1 MKLLRRL
8 LVIIAAAAGSAVSI
22 GAQELD
28 CKVEI
33 NTDQLADTRRDV
45 FNELQQA
52 ISDYMTTTRF
62 TGTRFG
68 TREKIECRMFFTITG
83 YSDDIVT
90 GELQVQSLR
99 PVYNSSYTSTLL
111 NFKDE
116 KITFPYQQG
125 DRLVFSENTV
135 ESNLTAI
142 LDYYAYLILALDFDS
157 FSPRGGQSYVERM
170 SSIVQQAQATRDS
183 GWRTFDDNR
192 NRASIAN
199 AFTAPS
205 TAPMRD
211 LSYNYHRLG
220 LDIMAVSPDKGRA
233 EITRSLRTLDEVG
246 QLSPLSVA
254 LTMFHDAKL
263 DELVN
268 IYSRGP
274 ADERKSVYDTLD
286 NLYPTDTNRLKE
298 IINPS

>member
-1 MKLLRRL
+1 MRALRRL
-8 LVIIAAAAGSAVSI
+8 LTILAAAVGGTVSI
-22 GAQELD
+22 GAQELN
-28 CKVEI
+28 CNVEI
-33 NTDQLADTRRDV
+33 NTSQLPDTRRDI

-68 TREKIECRMFFTITG
+68 SREKIECRLFFTITG
-83 YSDDIVT
+83 YSDDVVT
-90 GELQVQSLR
+90 GELQVQSQR
-99 PVYNSSYTSTLL
+99 PVFDSSYTSTLL
-111 NFKDE
+111 NFKDD
-116 KITFPYQQG
+116 KVTFTYRQG
-125 DRLVFSENTV
+125 DRLTFSETNV
-135 ESNLTAI
+135 ESNLTAL

-157 FSPRGGQSYVERM
+157 FSPRGGDSYVERM

-192 NRASIAN
+192 NRASIA
-199 AFTAPS
+199 TALTSPS

-220 LDIMAVSPDKGRA
+220 LDVMAATPDKGRA
-233 EITRSLRTLDEVG
+233 EITRSLQTLDEV
-246 QLSPLSVA
+246 SRTAPLSVA

-263 DELVN
+263 DELIN

-274 ADERKSVYDTLD
+274 ADERKTVHDLLD
-286 NLYPTDTNRLKE
+286 NLYPTDSDRLKP
-298 IINPS
+298 ILNTH

>member
-28 CKVEI
+28 CKIEI

-45 FNELQQA
+45 FNDLQQA

-90 GELQVQSLR
+90 GELQVQSIR

-199 AFTAPS
+199 ALTAPS

-268 IYSRGP
+268 IYSCGP
-274 ADERKSVYDTLD
+274 ADERKSVYETLD